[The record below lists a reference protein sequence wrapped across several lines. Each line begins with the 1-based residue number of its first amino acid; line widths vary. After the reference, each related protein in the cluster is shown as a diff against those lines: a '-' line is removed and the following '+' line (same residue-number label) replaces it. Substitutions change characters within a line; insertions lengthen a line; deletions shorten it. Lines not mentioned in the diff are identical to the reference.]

1 MKKLLSIVLCVLF
14 AGTALIVPANALD
27 TTESGFC
34 GGSMVQCG
42 KYIVSAVNNV
52 KKSKLRIYRTS
63 LKGKKKKLVAT
74 TPTYPGTALLTYK
87 DKVYYRKG
95 TAVIA
100 YAPSTGKKSKQ
111 FDMAYGLHK
120 ASKKDSISMLAVCP
134 QGIVYRDALSA
145 IYLRGFDGSDNMVA
159 DSAASKF
166 NSHNTFLG
174 ATEDSIFYYKTEKKS
189 GSRYVQQMYRYIYS
203 DLTVQKTGSFNSVK
217 KPYNVPS
224 DGSFCVVGDKLI
236 FTVGGIGKSGQFEGV
251 LCSMNKDGSGV
262 KTLKEG
268 AVGPVIFPAKSG
280 AYITLTDKKGNTGLT
295 KISDKGKLTQA
306 VKYTDIKYPIIT
318 YTTPSGCAVGINH
331 SKTEFSY
338 DLYALPKV
346 KKTVGKMVIK
356 AGNLLKKT
364 DYGYILVTPTIG
376 GSVGDLVLVTY
387 GVYRYDN
394 KGDFEK
400 VYRCQ
405 SYIVNA
411 KTGKKTLIDK

>member
-1 MKKLLSIVLCVLF
+1 MKKLLSAVLC
-14 AGTALIVPANALD
+14 ALIAATAFAFPASALD
-27 TTESGFC
+27 SDEGDFC

-52 KKSKLRIYRTS
+52 KKNKLRIYRTN

-74 TPTYPGTALLTYK
+74 TPTYSGTALLTYK

-100 YAPSTGKKSKQ
+100 YAPSTNKKSKL
-111 FDMAYGLHK
+111 FDMADGQHK
-120 ASKKDSISMLAVCP
+120 ARKNDSVSMLAICP
-134 QGIVYRDALSA
+134 QGIVYRDAFSA
-145 IYLRGFDGSDNMVA
+145 IYLRGFDGSDNMAA
-159 DSAASKF
+159 DGSASKY
-166 NSHNTFLG
+166 NSYNTFLG
-174 ATEDSIFYYKTEKKS
+174 ATADSIFYYRTEKKS
-189 GSRYVQQMYRYIYS
+189 GGRYVQQMYRYICG
-203 DLTVQKTGSFNSVK
+203 DLAVQKVGAFKSVK
-217 KPYNVPS
+217 KPYSVPNN
-224 DGSFCVVGDKLI
+224 GSFRALADKLV
-236 FTVGGIGKSGQFEGV
+236 FTVGGADKNGQFKGV
-251 LCSMNKDGSGV
+251 LCSMNRDGSGI

-268 AVGPVIFPAKSG
+268 AVGAVILPAKSG

-338 DLYALPKV
+338 DLYTLPKV
-346 KKTVGKMVIK
+346 KKAVGKRVIK
-356 AGNLLKKT
+356 AGSLLKKS
-364 DYGYILVTPTIG
+364 DYGYILVTPTIS

-394 KGDFEK
+394 KGYFEK